1 MPYAIVYLHYTETRN
16 TDSDYDE
23 SEEDEDFEEDSYDDS
38 ERTFVE
44 FNPTKLTVKEPTKA
58 DYIEV
63 ELDFNVNIG
72 DTIHLVIVRD
82 NNHRSGIIEDWC
94 VEKAFINADEAEE
107 LVESLDDGYSNSA
120 CAEDRDNDSLA
131 LKAEVFTLTVQ
142 R

>member
-1 MPYAIVYLHYTETRN
+1 MPYAIVYLHYVETRN

-23 SEEDEDFEEDSYDDS
+23 ARGNEDFEEDSYDDS

-63 ELDFNVNIG
+63 ELDFSINIG
-72 DTIHLVIVRD
+72 DTLHLVIVRY
-82 NNHRSGIIEDWC
+82 NNPRSGTIEDWC

-120 CAEDRDNDSLA
+120 CAEDRDNDSLV
-131 LKAEVFTLTVQ
+131 LKAEVFTLIVQ